1 MLIVQ
6 GVGMTHFDIG
16 GYTSLYGVKRDKH
29 LFLRS
34 AEAAV
39 FTPTMR
45 THEGIQFRS
54 EPKTVVIL
62 WLP

>member
-1 MLIVQ
+1 
-6 GVGMTHFDIG
+6 MTHFDIG

-45 THEGIQFRS
+45 THEGIQLRS